1 MNPLV
6 SKRFRD
12 RIKQHFGGRLFW
24 QAPLDERAG
33 QQNSRDLVD
42 TRQGLY
48 SGNIALEAPKVFPGL
63 DATSVDFDG
72 VTSLLRSVGS
82 AGDFAFITEEA
93 NWQIHFFVKSDQ
105 TKTQVF
111 LATEA
116 LSAASNIGDG
126 FIFYE
131 VLALPTLDKAI
142 RLAYVRQGL
151 ANPMA
156 TTANNFMQP
165 NRPLFFSLVR
175 SAGVLSLFCNSVL
188 VPWATNTIGTL
199 SRVAPQLYPLSV
211 GCTPAGVTRGEANA
225 KLQHPFIVRGERPEP
240 QGDVDFIYREAIR
253 GMSLWDWFSQAYPTT
268 DVFCEFDEQAG
279 GTTLVNRAGADGT
292 YLGGVV
298 VENSRIS
305 ARTGLSA
312 KFFRESVSRAVL
324 ASIRCDY
331 VQKTGVFSIF
341 MVLQVQDAF
350 ATATRIIV
358 RNGAYG
364 TYIPGF
370 RVSFNGPSQIRFLLN
385 DGVFGSDG
393 YTTNIGFNLGR
404 DVSNETISIAV
415 VGDGTGISL
424 YLDGALRSRSTALSL
439 VNVDGFSGV
448 TAFTNNIAG
457 ASALSCQAGL
467 MLITPV
473 AMQAHEVMHLHKLT
487 ELSGYFDRPDEFL
500 EYDITTGE
508 TPLPEPPPPSE
519 AGFFLT
525 EDGFVWNTEAGERI
539 GLEGQAAPPPPEEDG
554 NYLLKEDG
562 DFLKI
567 ENGERIILESEVSPP
582 PPPPSEGSYL
592 LTEDGL
598 ILNTKEGDRIII

>member
-1 MNPLV
+1 MMKPLV
-6 SKRFRD
+6 NKRFRD
-12 RIKQHFGGRLFW
+12 RIARQFGDALVFH
-24 QAPLDERAG
+24 APLDERAG
-33 QQNSRDLVD
+33 QQNTRDLIGTKQGD
-42 TRQGLY
+42 ICANTTRNAQRIFSSFEGGSL
-48 SGNIALEAPKVFPGL
+48 SFVGHACLVRNIGAP
-63 DATSVDFDG
+63 
-72 VTSLLRSVGS
+72 
-82 AGDFAFITEEA
+82 GDFAFITEESD
-93 NWQIHFFVKSDQ
+93 WQIHFFALAQSNRV
-105 TKTQVF
+105 QV
-111 LATEA
+111 LIATESA
-116 LSAASNIGDG
+116 SVAAIGQGFAFSEQANGALRFDFARIGEATLSA
-126 FIFYE
+126 
-131 VLALPTLDKAI
+131 
-142 RLAYVRQGL
+142 Q
-151 ANPMA
+151 
-156 TTANNFMQP
+156 TAAGVSVVGKP
-165 NRPLFFSLVR
+165 SLYSLIR
-175 SAGVLSLFCNSVL
+175 SAGALSLYVNGAL
-188 VPWATNTIGTL
+188 VPWASNTIGTTQTTGE
-199 SRVAPQLYPLSV
+199 QLLPFAI
-211 GCTPAGVTRGEANA
+211 GGEPAGPPVNFDGRM
-225 KLQHPFIVRGERPEP
+225 QHVFIVRGQRPEP
-240 QGDVDFIYREAIR
+240 QGDVDFVYREAIR

-268 DVFCEFDEQAG
+268 DVFCEFDEDAG

-341 MVLQVQDAF
+341 MVLQAQDAF

-385 DGVFGSDG
+385 DGVFGADG

-508 TPLPEPPPPSE
+508 TPLPEPPPP
-519 AGFFLT
+519 G
-525 EDGFVWNTEAGERI
+525 D
-539 GLEGQAAPPPPEEDG
+539 EG
-554 NYLLKEDG
+554 
-562 DFLKI
+562 
-567 ENGERIILESEVSPP
+567 
-582 PPPPSEGSYL
+582 YL
-592 LTEDGL
+592 LTEDGF
-598 ILNTKEGDRIII
+598 ILTTENGERIVIEDAP